1 MGVNLARFPP
11 GAWSSQ
17 RHWHSNE
24 DEFMWVMEGE
34 LVLVTE
40 SGEETFRAGDCAAFK
55 AGDADG
61 HHFINRGDRDA
72 VVLQVSNRDDERD
85 RCVYPDID
93 MIAEPG
99 ETVYRRRD
107 GSPCDGK

>member
-24 DEFMWVMEGE
+24 DEFMWVMEGV

-72 VVLQVSNRDDERD
+72 VVLQVSNRAPRSGTPSSA
-85 RCVYPDID
+85 V
-93 MIAEPG
+93 AA
-99 ETVYRRRD
+99 RRWS
-107 GSPCDGK
+107 GTT